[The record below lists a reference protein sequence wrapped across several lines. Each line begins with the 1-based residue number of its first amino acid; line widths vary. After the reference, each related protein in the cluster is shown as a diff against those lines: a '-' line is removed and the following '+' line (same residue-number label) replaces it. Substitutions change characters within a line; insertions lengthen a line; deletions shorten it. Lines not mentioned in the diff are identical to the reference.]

1 MSQCRTVVLI
11 EPESDSLVATS
22 TSAIDQSIDESGTVE
37 LTIGQTQVNV
47 TFETFKISAD
57 YQFDS
62 LYIENLVDEPAGAI
76 EIVPTVRTQAGF
88 TVELSGAPPTA
99 NYTLYWKVQARSGQ
113 ASTSTSGSSQDP
125 ESNSTSL
132 DLGATSQVITF
143 TTARTGITYG
153 FSEFRVENIV
163 DAAAT
168 QQVEWVQV
176 TGKTTSN
183 FTIAINPPPDTAN
196 YKLWWTTT

>member
-1 MSQCRTVVLI
+1 MSQCRTIQII
-11 EPESDSLVATS
+11 EAENDSLVASS
-22 TSAIDQSIDESGTVE
+22 TAAIDQSIDESGTVDLE
-37 LTIGQTQVNV
+37 TGQTQVNV
-47 TFETFKISAD
+47 TFETFKISDD

-99 NYTLYWKVQARSGQ
+99 NYTLYWKVQARTGQ
-113 ASTSTSGSSQDP
+113 ATSTSGSSSDP
-125 ESNSTSL
+125 ESGSTTL
-132 DLGATSQVITF
+132 NAAATSQTITF
-143 TTARTGITYG
+143 TTARTDATYG

-176 TGKTTSN
+176 TSKTTSN
-183 FTIAINPPPDTAN
+183 FVIAINPPPDTAN
-196 YKLWWTTT
+196 YKLWWTTA